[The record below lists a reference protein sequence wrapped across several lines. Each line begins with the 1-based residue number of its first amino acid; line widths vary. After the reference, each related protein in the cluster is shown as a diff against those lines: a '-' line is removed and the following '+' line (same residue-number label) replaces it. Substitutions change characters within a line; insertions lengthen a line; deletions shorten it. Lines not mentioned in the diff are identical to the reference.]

1 MTEKEEKELLKLV
14 RANNRLL
21 TTVAKALHL
30 VPVTEKEEQEL
41 QIMRRKNEEQ
51 ASKVNSQLNAM
62 QNIPDEYTENALG
75 NLFSNVADIYGDVL
89 TDEFIGS
96 NTSVEEGDEE

>member
-30 VPVTEKEEQEL
+30 VPVTEKEEQDL
-41 QIMRRKNEEQ
+41 QIMRRRNEEQ

-62 QNIPDEYTENALG
+62 QNIPDEYEENALG
-75 NLFSNVADIYGDVL
+75 NMFQDTESIYGDIIADDFL
-89 TDEFIGS
+89 
-96 NTSVEEGDEE
+96 EGGNE

>member
-14 RANNRLL
+14 RANHRLL
-21 TTVAKALHL
+21 TTLAKALHL
-30 VPVTEKEEQEL
+30 VPVTEKEEQDL

-62 QNIPDEYTENALG
+62 QGKPDEYDENALG
-75 NLFSNVADIYGDVL
+75 NLFSDVKDIYGDVL
-89 TDEFIGS
+89 TDDFLES
-96 NTSVEEGDEE
+96 EAK